1 MSSATA
7 AAITRT
13 TTGMIQISGEGPEL
27 RGAGDASGETS
38 EGVAV
43 SVGVAVSLAA
53 GDGVAEAAAVPA
65 AAGAAV
71 AVSLGGAAGVAA
83 GAAGAAG
90 VSAGAACS
98 VGFGVAIGVS
108 GTPPWPGAKTV
119 GAAWL
124 RAVPEAVRSRC
135 VAAAVAYL
143 PVSFASSPATLK
155 VTVSPSL

>member
-71 AVSLGGAAGVAA
+71 AVSLGGAA
-83 GAAGAAG
+83 
-90 VSAGAACS
+90 CS

-143 PVSFASSPATLK
+143 PVSFAS
-155 VTVSPSL
+155 